1 MAVDVEEEVVVE
13 VAVAALHLP
22 QRAQRAA
29 RAQERD
35 DAAASHEK
43 DAKHGLLVQKKPPQ
57 YPQDGLKFAI
67 AGTGAMGLEHIR
79 NISLLRERGST
90 IVAVA
95 DSDARAR

>member
-1 MAVDVEEEVVVE
+1 MTLLD
-13 VAVAALHLP
+13 HS
-22 QRAQRAA
+22 

-43 DAKHGLLVQKKPPQ
+43 DAKHGLLVQKKPPS

-79 NISLLRERGST
+79 NISLLRDRGST

-95 DSDARAR
+95 DSDQRARKEARAELDKWGFPAMPK